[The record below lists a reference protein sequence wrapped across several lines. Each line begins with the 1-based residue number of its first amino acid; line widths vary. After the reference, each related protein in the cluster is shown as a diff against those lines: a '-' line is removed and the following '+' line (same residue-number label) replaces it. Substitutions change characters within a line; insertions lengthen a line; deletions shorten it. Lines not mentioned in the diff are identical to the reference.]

1 MDNKKWEYL
10 EVRTFKSVAHFLL
23 ALFNFLVRNI
33 FFLFT
38 YTISYSALPEPAHNI
53 CYKVTHRTII
63 HWPF

>member
-1 MDNKKWEYL
+1 MDNKKMGIS
-10 EVRTFKSVAHFLL
+10 RSKDIKSVAHFLL